1 MTICFV
7 CVKGGGNFAP
17 LKLQNATK
25 CRIFIS
31 PSAATALKGKNLTI
45 SNLFTATVLPPDVQ
59 NNNTW

>member
-31 PSAATALKGKNLTI
+31 PSAATALKGKKSYYKQFI
-45 SNLFTATVLPPDVQ
+45 HSYSFTT
-59 NNNTW
+59 